1 MEKLYTIIMKGK
13 LNLD

>member
-13 LNLD
+13 MNLD